1 MITPIQ
7 LWYFCNASLFLRC
20 VTIPAPIFV
29 AVSPIETGA
38 VSCITRL
45 ICTRR
50 QITIGGGPSKR
61 DSVRFKRLAFFPRR
75 PLSKRLHDHWVAL
88 AEQVEW
94 LERWRMADS
103 KSGPPIFPPGV
114 RVLHLEPVRRAVLAV
129 RQLARSRLHQYTQAE
144 AAASCS
150 PVVADLCLKLTCES
164 PQPHMKFR
172 TD

>member
-1 MITPIQ
+1 MARAMAYGGLQIR
-7 LWYFCNASLFLRC
+7 ASHL
-20 VTIPAPIFV
+20 
-29 AVSPIETGA
+29 SP
-38 VSCITRL
+38 
-45 ICTRR
+45 
-50 QITIGGGPSKR
+50 
-61 DSVRFKRLAFFPRR
+61 
-75 PLSKRLHDHWVAL
+75 
-88 AEQVEW
+88 
-94 LERWRMADS
+94 WR
-103 KSGPPIFPPGV
+103 V